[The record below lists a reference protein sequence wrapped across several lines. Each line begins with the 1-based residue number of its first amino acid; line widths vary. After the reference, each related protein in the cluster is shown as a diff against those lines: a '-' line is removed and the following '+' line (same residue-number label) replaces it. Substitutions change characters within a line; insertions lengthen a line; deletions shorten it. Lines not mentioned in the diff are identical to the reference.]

1 MEKLEE
7 KGFSSLTKKMK
18 HTPGPGTGTTAK
30 KDTKSRQVEAKWS
43 ATQKKSKSKKLHR
56 VGGV

>member
-7 KGFSSLTKKMK
+7 NGFFKFDKEDET
-18 HTPGPGTGTTAK
+18 HPTGTTAK